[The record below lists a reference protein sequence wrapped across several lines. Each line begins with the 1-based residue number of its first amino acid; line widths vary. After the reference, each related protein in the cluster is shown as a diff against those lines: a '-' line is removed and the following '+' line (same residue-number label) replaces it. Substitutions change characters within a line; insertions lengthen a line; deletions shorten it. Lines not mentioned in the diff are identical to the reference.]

1 LKPAN
6 GCHDTVALSPSID
19 PDGNGLMWSLGVG
32 DYIMEAILKKPL
44 PTTRGCSGQRG
55 LVSAMP
61 AANQGSGGQGT
72 RSFHSAASSFESAS
86 AARLGGRHPF
96 SALSKSV
103 FSIPAKGGHQDR
115 PSTSSLSVDGTL
127 SRGKPPLSA
136 PSSGVTNMLNP
147 AGLVGGRGGAQVRP
161 SASSFSVGGTMAGR
175 GAPRAA
181 NGNLQEGL
189 TKVRVEDL
197 PSRELGREGGS
208 KGLSPSTLDESTV
221 STKVEFWWGKSWME
235 EEKGEEEEGLEVSSG
250 ITKRKERKKVH
261 KEGGGGEDEW
271 AKGMFGKGRE
281 GGEEEKGGGK
291 VTGKKEM
298 DD

>member
-1 LKPAN
+1 
-6 GCHDTVALSPSID
+6 
-19 PDGNGLMWSLGVG
+19 
-32 DYIMEAILKKPL
+32 
-44 PTTRGCSGQRG
+44 
-55 LVSAMP
+55 
-61 AANQGSGGQGT
+61 
-72 RSFHSAASSFESAS
+72 
-86 AARLGGRHPF
+86 
-96 SALSKSV
+96 
-103 FSIPAKGGHQDR
+103 
-115 PSTSSLSVDGTL
+115 
-127 SRGKPPLSA
+127 
-136 PSSGVTNMLNP
+136 
-147 AGLVGGRGGAQVRP
+147 
-161 SASSFSVGGTMAGR
+161 MAGR